1 MSRRVVLVRAAY
13 NAWDSPL
20 TNRADDVSELFS
32 ALFDGLDAS
41 ETEVLDSALIERLLG
56 RILAQ

>member
-1 MSRRVVLVRAAY
+1 MLVRAAY